1 MASVDKVLVIDDDD
15 AVCQIVTAVAR
26 TMDLDCIST
35 KDPSTFPALVT
46 PDISL
51 ILLDLMMPGMDGIEV
66 LRRLGQL
73 HCKARILL
81 MSGMDKRVLESAER
95 LAQSLRL
102 PIVGHLKKPI
112 SLEELQENLGAFAG
126 MALPEM
132 NTEHAPMAIPDEEI
146 RSAIGCREFV
156 NFYQP
161 QVSVS
166 TGQVMGVEALARWRH
181 PELGLVLPDNFI
193 TRVDALG
200 LIDELFWTTAELA
213 LAEARQFI
221 GRNGEVL
228 RLSLNASMNSLYDL
242 DFPDELVSLAQKH
255 GFPVEKL
262 AIEITESGLIKELSH
277 TLDVLTR
284 LRMKNIQ
291 LAIDDFGTGYAMM
304 RQLQNVPATE
314 LKIDKSI
321 IEKMHLNDSDHVMV
335 AKIVE
340 MGHELGAEVLAEG
353 VVLREQFELLRA
365 MKCDGAQGFLFSPP
379 LPAEEM
385 EKFLVK
391 FNTRPPY

>member
-1 MASVDKVLVIDDDD
+1 MASVEKVLVIDDDD

-26 TMDLDCIST
+26 TMGLDCIST
-35 KDPSTFPALVT
+35 KDPAAFPSLVSPEIT
-46 PDISL
+46 L

-66 LRRLGQL
+66 LRRLGNLQ
-73 HCKARILL
+73 CKARILL
-81 MSGMDKRVLESAER
+81 MSGMDKRVLEAAER

-102 PIVGHLKKPI
+102 PVVGHLKKPI
-112 SLEELQENLGAFAG
+112 SLEDLQVSLGAFTA
-126 MALPEM
+126 MTLPEAKV
-132 NTEHAPMAIPDEEI
+132 EHTPMAIPDEEI

-166 TGQVMGVEALARWRH
+166 AGQVTGVEALARWRH
-181 PELGLVLPDNFI
+181 PELGLVLPDHFI
-193 TRVDALG
+193 PRVDMLG
-200 LIDELFWTTAELA
+200 LMNELFWSTAELA
-213 LAEARQFI
+213 LKEARQFI
-221 GRNGEVL
+221 GRDGEVL
-228 RLSLNASMNSLYDL
+228 RLSLNASTNSLYEL
-242 DFPDELVSLAQKH
+242 DFPDALVDLARKH
-255 GFPVEKL
+255 GFPVDKL
-262 AIEITESGLIKELSH
+262 AIEITESGLIQELSH

-314 LKIDKSI
+314 LKMDKSI
-321 IEKMHLNDSDHVMV
+321 VEKMHLNDSDRVMV
-335 AKIVE
+335 EKSVE
-340 MGHELGAEVLAEG
+340 MGHELGMHVVAEG

-365 MKCDGAQGFLFSPP
+365 MKCDEAQGFLFSPP
-379 LPAEEM
+379 LPPDEIQ
-385 EKFLVK
+385 KWLVK